1 MDDSLTYKTKKIF
14 WLPIK
19 LSIVIGCGYFIY
31 SKLVEN
37 QEFFFIDFYEKISKK
52 GVFSTKKII
61 LISFLSFF
69 NWFLEILKW
78 KKLASF
84 CKKTNFKEAA
94 IQSLASLT
102 ASLITPNRI
111 GEYGA
116 KALYFEKYL
125 RIKIIGLNIIGNFYQ
140 LMATLFFGIIG
151 FTYFVI
157 QQQITVHL
165 NRVFEYF
172 ILIFFVVSFLFLG
185 IKYVDFKISYVRK
198 IRNFI
203 KKIPLKLTIKVISF
217 SFIRFLIF
225 SHQFYFLLVFFHPDI
240 LYLEAISSISAVYLI
255 ASITPFLSV
264 FDFVLK
270 GSIAIWIFSFFN
282 INPPTIVLIT
292 TLMWVL
298 NFVIPAIIGSYF
310 VITFKPNFIK

>member
-31 SKLVEN
+31 YKLVEN
-37 QEFFFIDFYEKISKK
+37 QEFFFIDFYEKLSKK
-52 GVFSTKKII
+52 GLFSTKKIL

-78 KKLASF
+78 QKLASF
-84 CKKTNFKEAA
+84 CKKTTFKEAA

-172 ILIFFVVSFLFLG
+172 IPILFVVSFLFLG
-185 IKYVDFKISYVRK
+185 IKYVDV
-198 IRNFI
+198 
-203 KKIPLKLTIKVISF
+203 KK
-217 SFIRFLIF
+217 
-225 SHQFYFLLVFFHPDI
+225 
-240 LYLEAISSISAVYLI
+240 
-255 ASITPFLSV
+255 
-264 FDFVLK
+264 
-270 GSIAIWIFSFFN
+270 
-282 INPPTIVLIT
+282 
-292 TLMWVL
+292 
-298 NFVIPAIIGSYF
+298 
-310 VITFKPNFIK
+310 

>member
-78 KKLASF
+78 QKLASF

-102 ASLITPNRI
+102 VSLMTPNRI

-125 RIKIIGLNIIGNFYQ
+125 RIKIIGLNVIGNFYQ

-172 ILIFFVVSFLFLG
+172 IIIFFVVSFLFLG

-198 IRNFI
+198 SRNFI
-203 KKIPLKLTIKVISF
+203 KKIPLKLTLKVISF

-255 ASITPFLSV
+255 ASITPFYQCLT
-264 FDFVLK
+264 
-270 GSIAIWIFSFFN
+270 SF
-282 INPPTIVLIT
+282 
-292 TLMWVL
+292 
-298 NFVIPAIIGSYF
+298 
-310 VITFKPNFIK
+310 